1 MQKRRKNLTSRFV
14 NTVSAP
20 GKYGDGRG
28 GNGLQIIIRKRTN
41 GGVAKSY
48 IQRLRFH
55 GKEISLSLGTF
66 PAGVW

>member
-41 GGVAKSY
+41 GGVAKS
-48 IQRLRFH
+48 
-55 GKEISLSLGTF
+55 
-66 PAGVW
+66 